1 MSLKNDNLAKEE
13 YLTKM
18 AHPVKIFILLLTA
31 IISLAGCTVSP
42 SNPTPPPVE
51 TPGQAADQPAG
62 PPDRV
67 EVVYF
72 YKSIPP
78 PCECLA
84 HAGENVK
91 STLANDFAGEIES
104 GKLVFHYLASDH
116 AQNAGMVKK
125 YDPAPFSLWINI
137 IRGYSEQIY
146 SVDGIWEYLYDEPMF
161 KQTVRAYVNNALKGQ
176 P

>member
-1 MSLKNDNLAKEE
+1 MRISGHKSALF
-13 YLTKM
+13 LT
-18 AHPVKIFILLLTA
+18 ALLLSTVLITGCGQSTTPGDTQPVKP
-31 IISLAGCTVSP
+31 G
-42 SNPTPPPVE
+42 NPTAA
-51 TPGQAADQPAG
+51 GQNLAG

-91 STLANDFAGEIES
+91 STISADFAGEMES
-104 GKLVFHYLASDH
+104 GKLVFHYLASDQ

-137 IRGYSEQIY
+137 IHGESEQIY

-161 KQTVRAYVNNALKGQ
+161 KQTVKAYVNNALKGQ

>member
-1 MSLKNDNLAKEE
+1 MRISGHKTAL
-13 YLTKM
+13 
-18 AHPVKIFILLLTA
+18 FLTA
-31 IISLAGCTVSP
+31 WLLSSVVVMTGCSQPPGP
-42 SNPTPPPVE
+42 SATQPE
-51 TPGQAADQPAG
+51 KPGNSTAVIQQPAG

-91 STLANDFAGEIES
+91 STMSGDFAGEIES
-104 GKLVFHYLASDH
+104 GKLVFRYLASDH

-137 IRGYSEQIY
+137 IRGDSEQIY

-161 KQTVRAYVNNALKGQ
+161 KQTVRKYVENALKGQ